1 MDRFDRGAGIEHE
14 QWETQ
19 VVDSEEPR
27 GQHRRHSDRVSV
39 SWDVDCETEDTF
51 LYASIRNVSALGIF
65 VLTRNP
71 LDVGTELTLR
81 FSPPGTTT
89 PFALCGTV
97 QWINPVRVLS
107 ENRNPGMGVLFV
119 DITREDRQRLVEAIR
134 TIAYLRD
141 QTN

>member
-1 MDRFDRGAGIEHE
+1 MDSGEARA
-14 QWETQ
+14 QN
-19 VVDSEEPR
+19 
-27 GQHRRHSDRVSV
+27 RRLSDRVTV

-71 LDVGTELTLR
+71 LEVGTELTLR
-81 FSPPGTTT
+81 FSPPGTGS
-89 PFALCGTV
+89 PFALRGAV

-107 ENRNPGMGVLFV
+107 ENRNPGMGILFV
-119 DITREDRQRLVEAIR
+119 DITLEDRERLVSAIR

-141 QTN
+141 QSN